1 MTMKKI
7 GSLVACT
14 VVFLFALW
22 ASTGCSLFAK
32 KEQGSPSSD
41 TGLRV
46 AFSDFE
52 DVPIPS
58 EVSPNKKKTQL
69 YSAGKGKVGLLT
81 LEGRVDPDSL
91 AAFFQNNLPRNGWK
105 PMTSLKDRDHVLV
118 FVKDDRVCLINISEG
133 WFTTVC
139 EVRVG
144 LLEKAS
150 EPGKGTPTR

>member
-1 MTMKKI
+1 MKKI
-7 GSLVACT
+7 GPM
-14 VVFLFALW
+14 VVSVIFSISVLYALAGC
-22 ASTGCSLFAK
+22 ASTTK
-32 KEQGSPSSD
+32 KDQGIASSE

-52 DVPIPS
+52 DVPLPP
-58 EVSPNKKKTQL
+58 EVSPNKRKTQL

-105 PMTSLKDRDHVLV
+105 PMTSLKDRNYVLV
-118 FVKDDRVCLINISEG
+118 FVKNDRMCLITISEG

-144 LLEKAS
+144 LLEKGP
-150 EPGKGTPTR
+150 EPGKTFPAR

>member
-1 MTMKKI
+1 MKKI
-7 GSLVACT
+7 GLLAIFAT
-14 VVFLFALW
+14 FFIFALGAILGC
-22 ASTGCSLFAK
+22 ASSAK
-32 KEQGSPSSD
+32 KDQGTPSSD

-118 FVKDDRVCLINISEG
+118 FVKDDRMCLINISEG

-144 LLEKAS
+144 LLDKAP
-150 EPGKGTPTR
+150 EPGKGTPAK

>member
-1 MTMKKI
+1 MKRI
-7 GSLVACT
+7 GSLVACS
-14 VVFLFALW
+14 VVLLFALW
-22 ASTGCSLFAK
+22 ASAGCSLFAT
-32 KEQGSPSSD
+32 KEQGTPSSD

-52 DVPIPS
+52 DVPLPS
-58 EVSPNKKKTQL
+58 EMSPNKRKTQL

-118 FVKDDRVCLINISEG
+118 FAKEERMCLINISEG
-133 WFTTVC
+133 WFTTIC

-144 LLEKAS
+144 LLEKAP

>member
-1 MTMKKI
+1 MPMKRI
-7 GSLVACT
+7 ALLAVVAT
-14 VVFLFALW
+14 LFIFALGAISGC
-22 ASTGCSLFAK
+22 ASSAK
-32 KEQGSPSSD
+32 KDQGTASSE

-52 DVPIPS
+52 DVPLPS
-58 EVSPNKKKTQL
+58 EVSPNKRKTQL

-91 AAFFQNNLPRNGWK
+91 AAFFQTNLPRNGWK

-118 FVKDDRVCLINISEG
+118 FIKDERMCLITISEG

-144 LLEKAS
+144 LLEKAP

>member
-1 MTMKKI
+1 MSMKKI
-7 GSLVACT
+7 GLLAIFATLFIFSLGAILGC
-14 VVFLFALW
+14 
-22 ASTGCSLFAK
+22 ASSAK
-32 KEQGSPSSD
+32 KDQGTPSSD

-81 LEGRVDPDSL
+81 LEGRVDL

-118 FVKDDRVCLINISEG
+118 FVKDDRMCLINISEG

-144 LLEKAS
+144 LLDKAP
-150 EPGKGTPTR
+150 EPGKGTPAK

>member
-7 GSLVACT
+7 RS
-14 VVFLFALW
+14 VVVLAVLFLFALW
-22 ASTGCSLFAK
+22 ALAGCASSAK
-32 KEQGSPSSD
+32 KDQGTASSE

-52 DVPIPS
+52 DVPLPS
-58 EVSPNKKKTQL
+58 EVSPNKRKTQL

-118 FVKDDRVCLINISEG
+118 FVKDDRMCLITISEG

-144 LLEKAS
+144 LLEKAP
-150 EPGKGTPTR
+150 EPAKKSSTQ

>member
-1 MTMKKI
+1 MSMKKI
-7 GSLVACT
+7 GLLAIFATLFIFSLGAILGC
-14 VVFLFALW
+14 
-22 ASTGCSLFAK
+22 ASSAK
-32 KEQGSPSSD
+32 KDQGTPSSD

-46 AFSDFE
+46 SFSDFE

-118 FVKDDRVCLINISEG
+118 FVKDDRMCLINISEG

-144 LLEKAS
+144 LLDKAP
-150 EPGKGTPTR
+150 EPGKGTPAK

>member
-1 MTMKKI
+1 MKKI
-7 GSLVACT
+7 GSM
-14 VVFLFALW
+14 VVFVFFSMSVLYVLAGC
-22 ASTGCSLFAK
+22 ASTTK
-32 KEQGSPSSD
+32 KDQGIASSE

-52 DVPIPS
+52 DVPLPP

-81 LEGRVDPDSL
+81 LEGRVEPDSL
-91 AAFFQNNLPRNGWK
+91 AAFFQTNLPRNGWT
-105 PMTSLKDRDHVLV
+105 PMTFLKDRDYVLV
-118 FVKDDRVCLINISEG
+118 FIKNDRMCLITISEG

-144 LLEKAS
+144 LLEKGA
-150 EPGKGTPTR
+150 EPGKTFPAR